1 MQRFMRASA
10 CAALG
15 FGLIGVQPALAD
27 LTANIG
33 VTNNYIWRGVTQ
45 TDDEAAVSGGL
56 DFASESGF
64 YVGTW
69 ASNVDFGETGTEVDL
84 YGGFAGETD
93 GGFGY
98 DLGFIHYLYPE
109 LDDSDFTEV
118 YVSGSIGGFSV
129 TANYQVD
136 ADFTDENW
144 IYLNAAYEVALNDDY
159 SLSFDV
165 GNYNTQDDIAFG
177 DDDNYTHFG
186 VNLSKGEFTLG
197 LAKNNIDSDG
207 PGKDADDV
215 RVVVSW
221 GREF

>member
-1 MQRFMRASA
+1 M
-10 CAALG
+10 
-15 FGLIGVQPALAD
+15 
-27 LTANIG
+27 
-33 VTNNYIWRGVTQ
+33 
-45 TDDEAAVSGGL
+45 
-56 DFASESGF
+56 
-64 YVGTW
+64 
-69 ASNVDFGETGTEVDL
+69 
-84 YGGFAGETD
+84 
-93 GGFGY
+93 
-98 DLGFIHYLYPE
+98 YPE

-136 ADFTDENW
+136 ADFSDENW
-144 IYLNAAYEVALNDDY
+144 IYLNAGYEVALNDDY
-159 SLSFDV
+159 TLGFEV
-165 GNYNTQDDIAFG
+165 GNYDTDSELIFG

-207 PGKDADDV
+207 PGKEADDV